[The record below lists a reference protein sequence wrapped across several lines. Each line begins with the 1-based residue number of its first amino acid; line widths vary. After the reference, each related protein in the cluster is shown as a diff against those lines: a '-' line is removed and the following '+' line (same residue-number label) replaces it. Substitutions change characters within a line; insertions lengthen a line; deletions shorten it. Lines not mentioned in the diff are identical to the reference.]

1 MHPTSSGSLGTAAAG
16 KRAAG
21 QVVSPTSAEVD
32 LLLLPR
38 ICLCCFSIVPLL
50 RAFLSF
56 GSTGAF
62 HEKTLAFLSLSALL
76 VRGTTIAAG
85 NDLGQHPGPSKHL
98 GYRQRP

>member
-1 MHPTSSGSLGTAAAG
+1 MHPTSSGSLDTAAAG

-21 QVVSPTSAEVD
+21 QVVSPPSAEVD

-76 VRGTTIAAG
+76 VSGTTISAG
-85 NDLGQHPGPSKHL
+85 NDSGSSLGPRNTSATGSA
-98 GYRQRP
+98 